1 MIAELISI
9 GDEILSGHTVNT
21 NATFIS
27 KELFD
32 IEYETSRHLVIGDE
46 KDEIVRELTVAVK
59 RAEVVIVTGG
69 LGPTHDDITLD
80 AVAGAFDRPLQLDE
94 SAKASIEEFFRARGR
109 SPDAIHEEQAHIPQG
124 AKAIPNTVGTA
135 PGIHLEID
143 GTHLFVLPGVP
154 AEMKAMI
161 NYHVIP
167 FLRSLIKPTSARVR
181 LYTTGIPESKLY
193 EKIREVIE
201 RYPNVKVAFLPG
213 QHGVKIRAR
222 VALESTEK
230 SQDEVNRWKE
240 DVRSILGTAIYS
252 EEDER
257 IEIVIGDLLREKNA
271 TLATAESC
279 TGGLI
284 GQRLTSIP
292 GSSDYYTHGFVT
304 YSNDAKTQLLGVEAA
319 LIKKEG
325 AVSEAVAI
333 QMADGALAHAGT
345 TYAISVTGIAGP
357 SGGTEEKP
365 VGLTYIGLA
374 GGGETICRKFLF
386 GNQREI
392 NRVRSSQ
399 AALNMVRKRLLGE
412 L

>member
-1 MIAELISI
+1 MNAEIITI
-9 GDEILSGHTVNT
+9 GDEILSGHTVNS
-21 NATFIS
+21 NAAFIGQH
-27 KELFD
+27 LFD
-32 IEYETSRHLVIGDE
+32 IDCQVVRQVTVSDE
-46 KDEIVRELTVAVK
+46 KDAIVDALQKAIK
-59 RAEVVIVTGG
+59 RVNLVIATGG

-80 AVAGAFDRPLQLDE
+80 AVAAAFDRKLVFNE
-94 SAKASIEEFFRARGR
+94 SANESIQTFFRIRGR
-109 SPDAIHEEQAHIPQG
+109 QADKIHEEQAYLPEG
-124 AKAIPNTVGTA
+124 ADPVPNTVGTA
-135 PGIHLEID
+135 PGIHLEVE
-143 GTHLFVLPGVP
+143 GNHLFVMPGVP
-154 AEMKAMI
+154 AEMKAMVTD
-161 NYHVIP
+161 HMIP

-181 LYTTGIPESKLY
+181 LFTTGIPESKIY

-213 QHGVKIRAR
+213 QHGVKLRAK
-222 VALESTEK
+222 ATLESTEK
-230 SQDEVNRWKE
+230 SEEEVNRWKKE
-240 DVRSILGTAIYS
+240 VLSILGTAVYS

-292 GSSDYYTHGFVT
+292 GSSNYYTHGFIT
-304 YSNDAKTQLLGVEAA
+304 YANEAKIQLLGVDAA

-333 QMADGALAHAGT
+333 QMADGALAKAGT
-345 TYAISVTGIAGP
+345 TYTISVTGIAGP
-357 SGGTEEKP
+357 GGGTEEKP
-365 VGLTYIGLA
+365 VGLTFIGLA
-374 GGGETICRKFLF
+374 GGGETVCRKFMF